1 MWIWFSKN
9 HMILHAQNKF
19 SKRIRVVC
27 CANVIA
33 FLFSAWAYLN
43 DPLIV
48 EQNSEHNVHGTHTTN
63 TCKFMVPNT
72 TNLAKQTMFRQIF
85 KVVDSSNVFV
95 HSSIYCNYLAGRAMP
110 ILKPNTCMR
119 NHASSPRPKLRNWPT
134 CSGNFP
140 WDFKKKLKNP
150 KFWLDA
156 DFGYTGVLF

>member
-1 MWIWFSKN
+1 MQKPGDKFETHRSCYPNLCGCTFYLAQMKWIDMDKTSVAKKN
-9 HMILHAQNKF
+9 CVE
-19 SKRIRVVC
+19 SGS
-27 CANVIA
+27 NVIA
-33 FLFSAWAYLN
+33 YLYYGLAYLRG
-43 DPLIV
+43 PLIV

-119 NHASSPRPKLRNWPT
+119 NHASSPRPKLRN
-134 CSGNFP
+134 
-140 WDFKKKLKNP
+140 
-150 KFWLDA
+150 
-156 DFGYTGVLF
+156 